1 MRKPIRCS
9 SGPRCTIR
17 TRSDS
22 PGSPLAPNSQA
33 RAFRP

>member
-17 TRSDS
+17 RRSDS
-22 PGSPLAPNSQA
+22 PGHPWHRIPQA
-33 RAFRP
+33 RALRP